1 MSFLAGVFLLLDGA
15 LVHGIH
21 HLIGQPLIAVG
32 KMDDATIGKA
42 LFLDGMLHDVV
53 VLVRVDADIAI
64 SFKAEVHDALENAVG
79 FCPRGDSVDDMI
91 G

>member
-1 MSFLAGVFLLLDGA
+1 MLGGA
-15 LVHGIH
+15 SVHGTH
-21 HLIGQPLIAVG
+21 PLIGQPFVAVG

-42 LFLDGMLHDVV
+42 LFFDGMLHDVV
-53 VLVRVDADIAI
+53 VFVRVNADIAI